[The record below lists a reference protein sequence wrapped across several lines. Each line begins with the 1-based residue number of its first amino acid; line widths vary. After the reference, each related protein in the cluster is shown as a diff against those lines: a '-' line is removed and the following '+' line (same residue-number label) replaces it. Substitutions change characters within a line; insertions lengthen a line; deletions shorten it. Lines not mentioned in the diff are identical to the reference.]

1 MQANIRWY
9 TNQPDVIGIDCIF
22 SDAGI
27 EYDQSDSIAV
37 RVKALN
43 PGTAKL
49 FVEFKT
55 PVGILTDAME
65 LTVFKALE
73 LESPKRI
80 YSDAIIVPPNSRIN
94 LKANLPDAQFHLA
107 EEKNGRLRV
116 SADGILETSEHIGRD
131 LIIVCIESMPNSL
144 RRLSMFDWLLI
155 YVFFFIGNIGRSNT
169 AHTNRNEEHPLHFD
183 HSAAAHIQTEATR
196 NEATV
201 GHKCCVESV
210 TSR

>member
-1 MQANIRWY
+1 MVFSEDQVEINVVPLNAIKIQMPLRRARSGTVLPASVWAAPSISPLILGTLQANIKWY
-9 TNQPDVIGIDCIF
+9 TKQPDVIGIDCVF
-22 SDAGI
+22 SDAGV
-27 EYDQSDSIAV
+27 EYDQSDSISV

-55 PVGILTDAME
+55 PAGTLTDAIE

-94 LKANLPDAQFHLA
+94 LKANLPDAQFQLA
-107 EEKNGRLRV
+107 EEKNARLRV

-131 LIIVCIESMPNSL
+131 LIIVCIE
-144 RRLSMFDWLLI
+144 
-155 YVFFFIGNIGRSNT
+155 FINFT
-169 AHTNRNEEHPLHFD
+169 ACT
-183 HSAAAHIQTEATR
+183 
-196 NEATV
+196 
-201 GHKCCVESV
+201 
-210 TSR
+210 